1 MSGCL
6 LGSAVCLACCTL
18 PAAARSSLASPPSP
32 LLTLQGYI
40 KLVRNLGAEG
50 QCGIAMQASF
60 PVKKGPNPP
69 EPPPVPPGPQPP
81 VPPEPQPVACDD
93 TTQCPPDNTCCCMR
107 EFFGFCFTWACCP
120 LPRATCCEDQQ
131 HCCPEDL
138 PVCDTVAGRCL
149 AKAGAGFEGS
159 VPLVEKQPATHVPR
173 SWWGPFRPR
182 RVNAA

>member
-1 MSGCL
+1 ML
-6 LGSAVCLACCTL
+6 LLACCQPTL
-18 PAAARSSLASPPSP
+18 PPTLAPPSSHP
-32 LLTLQGYI
+32 QGYI

-60 PVKKGPNPP
+60 PIKKGPNPP
-69 EPPPVPPGPQPP
+69 EPPPEPPGPQPP

-149 AKAGAGFEGS
+149 ANAGAGFEGS
-159 VPLVEKQPATHVPR
+159 VPLVKKQPATHVPR
-173 SWWGPFRPR
+173 DWWGPFRPR